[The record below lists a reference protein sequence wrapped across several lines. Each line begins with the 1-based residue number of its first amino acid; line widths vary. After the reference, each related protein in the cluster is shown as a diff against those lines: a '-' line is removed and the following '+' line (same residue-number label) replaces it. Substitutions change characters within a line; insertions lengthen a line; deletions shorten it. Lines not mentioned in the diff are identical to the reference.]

1 VVEAAALLRVQGR
14 ASSAA
19 AEEIAAPVEAM
30 EAPVAVEEAAVP
42 GVIPAPV
49 SIAAPE
55 PMNRE
60 RALATLLEVAA
71 FFDRNEPQSII
82 GDSLRHVVRRAN
94 LSAVEL
100 LAELLPDG
108 EQRALFLLRAGIGPG
123 EGGGNDDGY

>member
-1 VVEAAALLRVQGR
+1 
-14 ASSAA
+14 
-19 AEEIAAPVEAM
+19 
-30 EAPVAVEEAAVP
+30 
-42 GVIPAPV
+42 
-49 SIAAPE
+49 
-55 PMNRE
+55 MNRE